1 MLNSTHSSSRSA
13 KKTRNEKKT
22 PSARLTEA
30 PVQSQDAKTAKTP
43 RDWSGD
49 RAEHDALDAGGKP
62 GDTEYRVIPTRYIG
76 LARTH
81 SHRTRG
87 RKAVDF
93 DRGIDDRASQSVDFF
108 VRLFSWR
115 LDVLAISRRKTRV
128 PT

>member
-49 RAEHDALDAGGKP
+49 GAEHDALDAGGKP
-62 GDTEYRVIPTRYIG
+62 GDVEVDEQAQLAHRVIPARYTR

-87 RKAVDF
+87 RE
-93 DRGIDDRASQSVDFF
+93 RGGLR
-108 VRLFSWR
+108 
-115 LDVLAISRRKTRV
+115 SRHR
-128 PT
+128 